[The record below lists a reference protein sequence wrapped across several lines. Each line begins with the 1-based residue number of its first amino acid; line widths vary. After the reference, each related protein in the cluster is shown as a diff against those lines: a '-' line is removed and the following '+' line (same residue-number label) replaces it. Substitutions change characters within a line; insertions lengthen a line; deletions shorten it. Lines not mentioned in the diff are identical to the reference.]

1 MPLDATPMDPLLTD
15 SVLAMLDP
23 EPGSLGPVAVE
34 PTPADSA
41 PMDPKADANAPTT
54 EQTVE
59 APQREAQGQ
68 EGDSVRDEKA
78 IIGYN

>member
-1 MPLDATPMDPLLTD
+1 
-15 SVLAMLDP
+15 
-23 EPGSLGPVAVE
+23 VAVE